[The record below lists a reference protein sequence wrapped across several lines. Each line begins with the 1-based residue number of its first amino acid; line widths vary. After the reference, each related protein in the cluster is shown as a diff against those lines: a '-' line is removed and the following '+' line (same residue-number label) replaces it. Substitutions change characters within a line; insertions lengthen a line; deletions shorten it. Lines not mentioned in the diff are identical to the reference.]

1 MTVER
6 LSAAHATDTFTC
18 GNDELDHW
26 FRHAAL
32 TSDRAGTARV
42 YVTAEAAK
50 IIGYFALLP
59 HQVQRADT
67 PPGIGRGAPDT
78 IPSYLLAR
86 LALAEDLHG
95 GGRGG
100 ELLSL
105 ALEKILDAMA
115 IGGGRLIV
123 VDAFDQAAAASYRH
137 HGFKPT
143 PTDPARLVMKAS
155 TAAAALGIAWP

>member
-6 LSAAHATDTFTC
+6 LSAAHATDTFAC
-18 GNDELDHW
+18 GNDELDNW
-26 FRHAAL
+26 LRHAAL

-42 YVTAEAAK
+42 YVTTEAAR

-59 HQVQRADT
+59 HQVQRADI

-95 GGRGG
+95 EGRGG
-100 ELLSL
+100 DLL
-105 ALEKILDAMA
+105 ALALDKILDAMA

-123 VDAFDQAAAASYRH
+123 VDAVDQAAAAFYRH

-155 TAAAALGIAWP
+155 TAAAALCIAWP

>member
-6 LSAAHATDTFTC
+6 LSAAHVTDTFTS
-18 GNDELDHW
+18 GNAELDHW
-26 FRHAAL
+26 LRHAAL

-42 YVTAEAAK
+42 YVTTEAARV
-50 IIGYFALLP
+50 IGYFAVLP
-59 HQVQRADT
+59 HEVRRADT

-78 IPSYLLAR
+78 LPSYLLAR

-100 ELLSL
+100 ELLAL
-105 ALEKILDAMA
+105 ALGKILDAIA

-123 VDAFDQAAAASYRH
+123 VDAFDQAAANFYRH